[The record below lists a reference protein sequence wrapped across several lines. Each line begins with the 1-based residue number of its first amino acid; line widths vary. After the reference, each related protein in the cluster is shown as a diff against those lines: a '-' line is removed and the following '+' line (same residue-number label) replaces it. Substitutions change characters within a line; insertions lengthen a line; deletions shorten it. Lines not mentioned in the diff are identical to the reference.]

1 MVVILPVSTIFR
13 FNFRTVLTSQR
24 IIFGGLQFINF
35 KQKSINQFIWRN
47 IYSSKTVL
55 QIVLHDP
62 EEEPDVINKGFI
74 LSPGFSTYVSMKMTQ
89 VSLNK
94 GFILSLGFSN
104 YVSMKMTKVSLNKD
118 CISSPGFYTLMNFFS
133 GVFQLKPIIS
143 KLF

>member
-94 GFILSLGFSN
+94 GFILSPATDSL
-104 YVSMKMTKVSLNKD
+104 KVLSRKRRRKCTQSYDRFTN
-118 CISSPGFYTLMNFFS
+118 S
-133 GVFQLKPIIS
+133 
-143 KLF
+143 

>member
-24 IIFGGLQFINF
+24 IIFGCLQFINF

-74 LSPGFSTYVSMKMTQ
+74 LSPATDSLKVLSRKRRRKCTQ
-89 VSLNK
+89 SYDRFTN
-94 GFILSLGFSN
+94 S
-104 YVSMKMTKVSLNKD
+104 
-118 CISSPGFYTLMNFFS
+118 
-133 GVFQLKPIIS
+133 
-143 KLF
+143 